1 MTKRSQPCCSSP
13 ATLCYWFI
21 VSLLAW
27 ALLSITAIYWHPLRM
42 PWAACFFAMAIGC
55 LANWI
60 KNRSLHCVIT
70 GPLFLVAGVAFLLA
84 AIGVIRFKIVWV
96 WLFVVTGIAIA
107 FVMEWLY
114 TRPTSRS

>member
-1 MTKRSQPCCSSP
+1 MTKLTEPCCSSP

-27 ALLSITAIYWHPLRM
+27 ALLSLIAIYWHPLRT
-42 PWAACFFAMAIGC
+42 PWAACLFSMAIGC

-70 GPLFLVAGVAFLLA
+70 GPLFLVAGALFLLSGVGLIRFNAFWLWPFIVVGVGSAFLL
-84 AIGVIRFKIVWV
+84 
-96 WLFVVTGIAIA
+96 
-107 FVMEWLY
+107 EWLY
-114 TRPTSRS
+114 TKRSAS